1 MPAVRRTSATRAR
14 DIASSDD
21 DFPVIVSSRTRTVA
35 RSPARSPSKKRKQH
49 VVPEPQELIEIFS
62 SDEETQPQKL
72 PPRDQIKDLQRELRK
87 RSSKLAT
94 VEAELERA
102 RKEISELKQASK
114 PFKKGLFVRALGH
127 IK

>member
-21 DFPVIVSSRTRTVA
+21 DIPVIVASRTVA

-49 VVPEPQELIEIFS
+49 VVPEPQELIEIS

-72 PPRDQIKDLQRELRK
+72 PPRDQVKDLRRELRK